1 MAWLNNVNWQQVNQN
16 LQNIEMLRL
25 QQEQNDLLK
34 AASRK
39 TTSSASVST
48 RPVQIESHDEADCE
62 GVMIGKRSAHLHPLM
77 ESPYRTGHDVMLW
90 AELWLE
96 QYNFTSESDV
106 ERRKEIYDRIAA
118 SYYVAATQYSNV
130 DAMYRL
136 SKMAE
141 QTGEQEVALT
151 FLIKAS
157 DAGNVCAIND
167 LIFDQLIPNKEWG
180 AIRDYVEKA
189 RILDTLG
196 QTTNAISN
204 GSIAL
209 YLEGKV
215 DEAIAGFNE
224 ALEREDKFAEREA
237 NWWLAKIYGERGE
250 DKLAKAHSKLSEAA
264 GGYTPPAWA

>member
-25 QQEQNDLLK
+25 QREQNDLLRK
-34 AASRK
+34 SANQSKTQAPASK
-39 TTSSASVST
+39 
-48 RPVQIESHDEADCE
+48 PVQVDAHDEADCE

-77 ESPYRTGHDVMLW
+77 ESPYRTGHDLMLW

-106 ERRKEIYDRIAA
+106 ERRQEIYERIAA

-151 FLIKAS
+151 FLTKAS

-189 RILDTLG
+189 RSQDTLG

-215 DEAIAGFNE
+215 DEAIAGFTE
-224 ALEREDKFAEREA
+224 ALEREDKFAEDEA
-237 NWWLAKIYGERGE
+237 NWWLAKIYSERGE